1 MDLKDAK
8 YLTPTL
14 AVVAVGLQQKK
25 QIANMWDLK
34 LTLNIGTNKKSVLT
48 SMSVNSL
55 YGRVS
60 AGIGANGFGLGE
72 VAEHKS

>member
-8 YLTPTL
+8 YLIPTL

-25 QIANMWDLK
+25 QIANMWGLK
-34 LTLNIGTNKKSVLT
+34 LTLNIGTNKKRVLT
-48 SMSVNSL
+48 SMSVSSL

-60 AGIGANGFGLGE
+60 AGIGAN
-72 VAEHKS
+72 VQSIAAEEF

>member
-8 YLTPTL
+8 YLIPTL

-25 QIANMWDLK
+25 QIANMWGLK

-48 SMSVNSL
+48 SMSVSSL

-60 AGIGANGFGLGE
+60 AGIGAN
-72 VAEHKS
+72 VQSIAAEEF